1 MSAPPRPG
9 NLQSLLQVSAP
20 HCLCFD
26 CLLRVTHRDVS
37 LCSEMDGD
45 TMEGEASV
53 WSGLVLTQSPLVLI
67 LPSFISERW
76 EDALL
81 R

>member
-1 MSAPPRPG
+1 
-9 NLQSLLQVSAP
+9 
-20 HCLCFD
+20 
-26 CLLRVTHRDVS
+26 
-37 LCSEMDGD
+37 MDGD

-53 WSGLVLTQSPLVLI
+53 WSVLVLTQSPLVLI
-67 LPSFISERW
+67 LPSFISEGW